1 MVTMHVEY
9 YQVWRDSDGS
19 LFLGNFNYFAA
30 FIASAMR
37 AGAMGQ
43 FRFVTIG
50 TLGAAGGLQ
59 RIVCAAHGGPALG
72 VSSFWI
78 WHLKFL

>member
-1 MVTMHVEY
+1 MHVEY
-9 YQVWRDSDGS
+9 YQVRRDSDA
-19 LFLGNFNYFAA
+19 LFLGDFDYFAA

-37 AGAMGQ
+37 AGPMGQ

-50 TLGAAGGLQ
+50 TLGAAGNRQ
-59 RIVCAAHGGPALG
+59 RIVRAAGRGPALG

-78 WHLKFL
+78 RHLKFL